1 MCGIGGIINLENKS
15 IDIIDGANIISK
27 TLRHRGPDDEG
38 FLFFND
44 NKTVCAFG
52 EDTQQESISNKLNY
66 GASTHISQIQQQE
79 YRGVFVHRR
88 LSIID
93 LSESGHQPMCSSNKK
108 VWITY
113 NGEIYNYIELR
124 NELESLGHQFKTP
137 SDTEVLLN
145 SYLQWGTECLQK
157 FNGMFAFALY
167 DEEKKK
173 LFCARDRSGVKP
185 FYYYFKAGIFCFAS
199 EIKALRALPF
209 IETSLNERALQHYLL
224 HDVIEYEPEGFLK
237 NIFELFPS
245 HYLELDLQTKQIGIN
260 RYFDIVIENTFTPY
274 NGNDF
279 SVCKEETAQLV
290 TDSILKR
297 LRADVPVGCCL
308 SGGIDSSII
317 SGVIANHNKNFNAFT
332 ATFPE
337 ETIDESKYAK
347 DVVDFTKANWHT
359 VTPAANELQID
370 LKKLIYALDIPIWST
385 STYAQ
390 FRVMQLAKQ
399 NNIKVVLD
407 GQGSDEL
414 FAGYPHYYTTYIN
427 ELLRNKQF
435 KQAASEIKSFG
446 NNFWFSYTK
455 ENTKRQLQYNSNK
468 KLLNADFVKEHN
480 SPNGLKSSFSNLNE
494 HLHYD
499 FFGGRLKTYLRC
511 EDRCSMHHS
520 VESRTPFADDT
531 FLITKALNIPASYKI
546 KNGTSKY
553 ILRESMKNQLPNS
566 VYERKDKMGF
576 VTPHN
581 KWLSHLLQNNTDLLH
596 SEVLK
601 PFFSD
606 RFFVKT
612 DRLSKKDYRLKSSS
626 DFKEDT
632 LTFKALVFAIWL
644 DLVKI

>member
-1 MCGIGGIINLENKS
+1 
-15 IDIIDGANIISK
+15 
-27 TLRHRGPDDEG
+27 LRV
-38 FLFFND
+38 L
-44 NKTVCAFG
+44 
-52 EDTQQESISNKLNY
+52 S
-66 GASTHISQIQQQE
+66 
-79 YRGVFVHRR
+79 FV
-88 LSIID
+88 
-93 LSESGHQPMCSSNKK
+93 
-108 VWITY
+108 
-113 NGEIYNYIELR
+113 
-124 NELESLGHQFKTP
+124 
-137 SDTEVLLN
+137 
-145 SYLQWGTECLQK
+145 
-157 FNGMFAFALY
+157 
-167 DEEKKK
+167 
-173 LFCARDRSGVKP
+173 
-185 FYYYFKAGIFCFAS
+185 
-199 EIKALRALPF
+199 
-209 IETSLNERALQHYLL
+209 ETSLNERALQHYLL
-224 HDVIEYEPEGFLK
+224 HDALEYEPEGFLK

-245 HYLELDLQTKQIGIN
+245 HYLEFSLQTKQLEIKK
-260 RYFDIVIENTFTPY
+260 YFDIKIDSNFIHYDEKNFTL
-274 NGNDF
+274 
-279 SVCKEETAQLV
+279 CKEETNQLV

-297 LRADVPVGCCL
+297 LRADVPIGCCL

-347 DVVDFTKANWHT
+347 DVVDFTQANWHT
-359 VTPAANELQID
+359 VTPTAEELQND

-435 KQAASEIKSFG
+435 KQAASEIKNFG
-446 NNFWFSYTK
+446 NNFWISYTK
-455 ENTKRQLQYNSNK
+455 ENAKRQLHYNSNK
-468 KLLNADFVKEHN
+468 KQLNPDFVREHT
-480 SPNGLKSSFSNLNE
+480 PPKDLKNSFSTLNE

-511 EDRCSMHHS
+511 EDRCSMYHS

-531 FLITKALNIPASYKI
+531 SLMVKTLNIPASYKI

-553 ILRESMKNQLPNS
+553 ILRESMKNNLPNS

-581 KWLSHLLQNNTDLLH
+581 KWLAHLLQNNSNLLH
-596 SEVLK
+596 SDRLK

-606 RFFVKT
+606 RFFVKI

-626 DFKEDT
+626 DLKEET
-632 LTFKALVFAIWL
+632 LTFKALVFTVWA
-644 DLVKI
+644 DLMKI